1 MTIIKTISLILL
13 AYTVIYIIL
22 KAIATNEEYQKSLH
36 QPAEIRELVQPKKIQ
51 VEIVSNDLYMKA
63 ENMIATHDVLALQ
76 AEQIQH
82 EINTTEKQLQAERV
96 SMICDKSEIQRLIK
110 HSLNLQQNKCKLEAQ
125 MIKLMDELDKIAH
138 EEYKG
143 NRWSNVNIVC
153 THATIN

>member
-13 AYTVIYIIL
+13 AYTVIYMIL

-36 QPAEIRELVQPKKIQ
+36 PPAEDTERQVKPKKIK

-63 ENMIATHDVLALQ
+63 ENIIETHDVLALQ
-76 AEQIQH
+76 AEQMQR

-138 EEYKG
+138 EEYK
-143 NRWSNVNIVC
+143 RQSVV
-153 THATIN
+153 